1 MLAPPRASSVAGQV
15 DSLVLFMLVLSA
27 LISLGVFAFLVVLA
41 VRYRRRPGNE
51 VGQRVTGT
59 AKVEAAWTIIPLG
72 LAMVPFVWGAKLY
85 LTEAQPPADALEIY
99 VVAKQWMWKSQQP
112 DGQSEIDGLHVPV
125 GRAVKLT
132 MTSQDVIHSF
142 YVPAFRLKADVLP
155 GRYTTLWFEPTQPGE
170 YPLYCSEYCGTD
182 HSRMIGTV
190 VVMRPGEYADW
201 LTSGASASGSPADQG
216 RKLFQQYGCVD
227 CHASGRAPNLQGV
240 FGQPVLLADGST
252 VTADENYIRESILRP
267 SARVVAGYQPIM
279 PSFEGRLSE
288 DQIVQLVAYIK
299 AIGAPPGAGP
309 PPAPQGVP
317 VPGPS
322 PSPVP

>member
-1 MLAPPRASSVAGQV
+1 MLAPPQASSVAGQV
-15 DSLVLFMLVLSA
+15 DSLVLLMLALSA
-27 LISLGVFAFLVVLA
+27 LISVGVFAFLVVLA

-59 AKVEAAWTIIPLG
+59 ARIEAAWTIIPLG
-72 LAMVPFVWGAKLY
+72 LAMVPFVWGARLY
-85 LTEAQPPADALEIY
+85 LAEAQPPADALEIY
-99 VVAKQWMWKSQQP
+99 VVAKQWMWKAQQP
-112 DGQSEIDGLHVPV
+112 DGQEEIDSLHVPV

-155 GRYTTLWFEPTQPGE
+155 GRYTTMWFEPTQPGE
-170 YPLYCSEYCGTD
+170 YRLFCSEYCGTD
-182 HSRMIGTV
+182 HSNMTGTV

-216 RKLFQQYGCVD
+216 RKLFQQFGCVD
-227 CHASGRAPNLQGV
+227 CHAAGRAPNLQGV
-240 FGQPVLLADGST
+240 FGQPVQLTDGST

-267 SARVVAGYQPIM
+267 SAKVVAGYQPIM

-309 PPAPQGVP
+309 PPAPPGVP